1 MAVDYV
7 KEGRIAIMT
16 INRPEARNA
25 LNSDAHRELAEAMI
39 DFRDNSELWVAI
51 ITGAGDISFSAG
63 QDLKAMGGGQQ
74 QRPEGERAERPAG
87 PASAYNIADKIYKP
101 FIAAINGY
109 ALGGG
114 LELALTCDIRIAADH
129 ASFGQPEVLRGFIP
143 GGGGTQR
150 LPRFI
155 PRAKAA
161 ELLLMGQR
169 VSAQEALAMGLVN
182 KVVPLDQLMS
192 TAKEWAEIICQ
203 AAPLGVWA
211 AKEAMIRGYE
221 VTLEEG
227 LKIEREMSARCTSSE
242 DFREGVMA
250 FAQKRTPEWKA
261 K

>member
-7 KEGRIAIMT
+7 KEGKIAVMT

-25 LNSDAHRELAEAMI
+25 LNSEAHRELAEAMI
-39 DFRDNSELWVAI
+39 DFRDDNNLWVAI
-51 ITGAGDISFSAG
+51 ITGAGDVSFCAG
-63 QDLKAMGGGQQ
+63 QDLKAMGGGGGAPQ
-74 QRPEGERAERPAG
+74 QRPEGERPAV
-87 PASAYNIADKIYKP
+87 PATAYNLADKIYKP

-114 LELALTCDIRIAADH
+114 LELALTCDILIAADH

-155 PRAKAA
+155 PRAKAF
-161 ELLLMGQR
+161 ELVLMGQR
-169 VSAQEALAMGLVN
+169 ISAQEALQAGLIN
-182 KVVPLDQLMS
+182 KIVPLDQLLS

-211 AKEAMIRGYE
+211 AKEAMVRGIE

>member
-25 LNSDAHRELAEAMI
+25 LNSEAHRELGQAMI
-39 DFRDNSELWVAI
+39 DFRDDPELWVAI
-51 ITGAGDISFSAG
+51 ITGAGDVSFCAG
-63 QDLKAMGGGQQ
+63 QDLKEVGAPP
-74 QRPEGERAERPAG
+74 QRQEGERPAG
-87 PASAYNIADKIYKP
+87 PASAYNIADTIYKP

-114 LELALTCDIRIAADH
+114 LELALTCDIRIAAEH

-161 ELLLMGQR
+161 ELILMGQR
-169 VSAQEALAMGLVN
+169 IDAQEAYRIGLVN
-182 KVVPLDQLMS
+182 KVVPLDQLMP
-192 TAKEWAEIICQ
+192 TAKEWAETICQ

-211 AKEAMIRGYE
+211 AKEAMLKGYE

-227 LKIEREMSARCTSSE
+227 LKVEREMNARCRSSE

>member
-25 LNSDAHRELAEAMI
+25 LNADAHRELAEAMF
-39 DFRDNSELWVAI
+39 DFRDNSDLWVAI

-74 QRPEGERAERPAG
+74 RRPEGERPERPAT

-114 LELALTCDIRIAADH
+114 LELALTCDIRIAAEH

-169 VSAQEALAMGLVN
+169 ISAEEALAIGLVN

-192 TAKEWAEIICQ
+192 TAREWAEIICQ

-227 LKIEREMSARCTSSE
+227 LKIEREMSARCTASE

>member
-7 KEGRIAIMT
+7 KEGKIAVMT

-39 DFRDNSELWVAI
+39 DFRDDNDLWVAI
-51 ITGAGDISFSAG
+51 ITGAGDVSFCAG
-63 QDLKAMGGGQQ
+63 QDLKAMGGGGGAPQ
-74 QRPEGERAERPAG
+74 QRPEGERPAA
-87 PASAYNIADKIYKP
+87 PATAYNLADKIYKP

-114 LELALTCDIRIAADH
+114 LELALTCDILIAADH

-155 PRAKAA
+155 PRAKAS
-161 ELLLMGQR
+161 EMVLMGQR
-169 VSAQEALAMGLVN
+169 ISAQEALQIGLIN
-182 KVVPLDQLMS
+182 KVVPLDQLLS
-192 TAKEWAEIICQ
+192 TAREWAETICQ

-211 AKEAMIRGYE
+211 AKEAMVRGIE

>member
-182 KVVPLDQLMS
+182 KVVPLDQIMS
-192 TAKEWAEIICQ
+192 TAKLWAEIICQ

-250 FAQKRTPEWKA
+250 FAQKRTPDWKA

>member
-250 FAQKRTPEWKA
+250 FAQKRTPDWKA